1 MRRMLLRVGCVFIIL
16 IGAASFLAQDGPFTL
31 KVDVSTVSLDVAV
44 FNPAGAPVTDLG
56 RQDFAVF
63 ENGRRQEIQSFA
75 SSSNPYNIL
84 LVVDRSG
91 SMRTQFPFLIQALN
105 RFMANLRVQD
115 RFALAAFDKSVR
127 KLIDWRSIRT
137 GSPRTV
143 ELGTGGDTDFYNALE
158 WAAKE
163 LGRVR
168 GRKAVLVFSDGEDYR
183 IYDPVLDTK
192 AFKKVRQSVRET
204 RAPFHFV
211 GLGTDPERGGA
222 RIKDIAELSG
232 GHAYFP
238 EKIEEVV
245 PLYDRISRELGI
257 SYTLGYSSD
266 KPERDGTYRRV
277 EIVIAGK
284 EYRVSQSRSGY
295 YAN

>member
-1 MRRMLLRVGCVFIIL
+1 MLFRVGCVIVIL
-16 IGAASFLAQDGPFTL
+16 IGAASFLAQDAPFTL
-31 KVDVSTVSLDVAV
+31 KVDVSTVSLDVSV
-44 FNPAGAPVTDLG
+44 FNPAGIPVTDLEK
-56 RQDFAVF
+56 QDFAVY
-63 ENGRRQEIQSFA
+63 EDGRRQEIQNFA

-84 LVVDRSG
+84 LIVDRSG
-91 SMRTQFPFLIQALN
+91 SMRSQFPFLIQALN
-105 RFMANLRVQD
+105 RFMANLRSQD

-137 GSPRTV
+137 GSPKTV
-143 ELGTGGDTDFYNALE
+143 ELGTGGDTDFYDALN

-163 LGRVR
+163 LGKVR

-183 IYDPVLDTK
+183 IYDSLLDAK
-192 AFKKVRQSVRET
+192 AFRKARQSVRDT
-204 RAPFHFV
+204 RVPFHFV
-211 GLGTDPERGGA
+211 GLGTDPQRGGA

-238 EKIEEVV
+238 ENIEEVI

-257 SYTLGYSSD
+257 AYTLGYSSD
-266 KPERDGTYRRV
+266 KPQRDGTYRRV
-277 EIVIAGK
+277 EIVIAGTG
-284 EYRVSQSRSGY
+284 YRVSQSRTGY